1 MTGVFLK
8 HLEVTRVFVAS
19 PGDLSAER
27 RTFPDVIERV
37 NRIKAKS
44 KGILLE
50 AVGWEDTLPGKGRP
64 QEKINKDVKNSH
76 LIVML
81 LWKRW
86 GSRTGKYSSG
96 FEEEY
101 EVACANDK
109 EIWLYFR
116 DIPGDMMV
124 DPGEQLQK
132 VLEFRNKVETEKKFL
147 FRRYEDENA
156 WKEQF
161 TDDLCLWLD
170 DFPPVTFQFGKLAEY
185 GQR

>member
-1 MTGVFLK
+1 MSAPSGKYLQRTSIFI
-8 HLEVTRVFVAS
+8 AS

-27 RTFPDVIERV
+27 GLFPDVIERV

-64 QEKINKDVKNSH
+64 QEKINEDVKRGD
-76 LIVML
+76 LIIML

-86 GSRTGKYSSG
+86 GSATGEYSSG

-101 EVACANDK
+101 EIACVNNK
-109 EIWLYFR
+109 QIWLYFR
-116 DIPGDMMV
+116 DIPSDMMA

-132 VLEFRNKVETEKKFL
+132 VLDFRNKVETENRFL
-147 FRRYEDENA
+147 FKRYEDEN
-156 WKEQF
+156 
-161 TDDLCLWLD
+161 
-170 DFPPVTFQFGKLAEY
+170 G
-185 GQR
+185 